1 MGRELEPGFRE
12 PLVIGVDVARFGDD
26 ESAIFPR
33 RGMDCR
39 SIAPLTFRG
48 LPLDQLEDRIV
59 AFCNSHQV
67 QEIFVDG
74 TGLGGGLVDH
84 LRRRGYMVH
93 DVQFGAKA
101 DQGLDGVKYGNKR
114 AEIWGLMRNAL
125 KYLCLPA
132 NDASLREQLTGP
144 EYDFSRT
151 GDAIMLEP
159 KAAMKLRG
167 VPSPDL
173 ADALACTFGAEIAT
187 LPMLA
192 DWVPGQSIV
201 SEYDPFSDQA
211 MRGEAYPETKQRHVP
226 APGWPRMKHEDFSA
240 DDLGDAMMSD
250 RLRFAKEDDTWQ

>member
-1 MGRELEPGFRE
+1 
-12 PLVIGVDVARFGDD
+12 
-26 ESAIFPR
+26 
-33 RGMDCR
+33 
-39 SIAPLTFRG
+39 
-48 LPLDQLEDRIV
+48 LDQFEDRIV
-59 AFCNSHQV
+59 AFCNSNLV

-84 LRRRGYMVH
+84 LRRRGYLVH
-93 DVQFGAKA
+93 DVQFGGKA
-101 DQGLDGVKYGNKR
+101 QQQIDGVKYGNKR

-125 KYLCLPA
+125 RYMCLPQNNA
-132 NDASLREQLTGP
+132 ALREQLCGP

-192 DWVPGQSIV
+192 DWVPGQGVV
-201 SEYDPFSDQA
+201 SEYNPFDDQY
-211 MRGEAYPETKQRHVP
+211 MRPDEGKAPHYKPRFTP
-226 APGWPRMKHEDFSA
+226 APGYAGLKSDDWSN

-250 RLRFAKEDDTWQ
+250 RLRWEKDDADSSY